1 MTAGRRS
8 PETSGLEEAEPVTGG
23 EDVTA
28 RPRLPGVLCLVATP
42 IGNLGDLSPRA
53 ERALAEADVIACED
67 TRRTRQLLSHA
78 GIHDKLLVAVHDHN
92 EARQVRPVLDWLT
105 GGRTVAVVTD
115 AGTPGI
121 SDPGA
126 RLAAAAAAAGA
137 LVTVVPGPSALV
149 AAVAISGLAAGRFC
163 FEGFLPKKG
172 RDRAAR
178 LRLLAAERRVTVL
191 FEAPHRLLAT
201 LADLEAVCGPARG
214 VVVVRELSKL
224 HEEVWRGTLGGA
236 RAWAARTPPR
246 GEHTLVVA
254 GAPAAEGPGDE
265 EVDDAVA
272 RLLEEGRSTKEAAAE
287 VAAAMDLPRRRA
299 YEAALRLRSTG
310 EASTG
315 PT

>member
-1 MTAGRRS
+1 MTVGRS
-8 PETSGLEEAEPVTGG
+8 S
-23 EDVTA
+23 
-28 RPRLPGVLCLVATP
+28 PGVLCLVATP

-78 GIHDKLLVAVHDHN
+78 GIHDKTLVAVHDHN
-92 EARQVRPVLDWLT
+92 EARQVRPVLGWLSE
-105 GGRTVAVVTD
+105 GRTVAVVTD

-121 SDPGA
+121 SDPGS

-137 LVTVVPGPSALV
+137 EVTVVPGPSALV
-149 AAVAISGLAAGRFC
+149 AAVAVSGLGAGRFC

-172 RDRAAR
+172 RERAAR
-178 LRLLAAERRVTVL
+178 LHTLATEHRATVL
-191 FEAPHRLLAT
+191 FEAPHRLVAT
-201 LADLEAVCGPARG
+201 LADLEAACGSDRA

-236 RAWAARTPPR
+236 RAWAAEGPPR

-254 GAPAAEGPGDE
+254 GAPDVAEPADE
-265 EVDDAVA
+265 AVDEAVT

-299 YEAALRLRSTG
+299 YQAALRLRSG
-310 EASTG
+310 EAA
-315 PT
+315 PPEP